1 MIFYSLPDFS
11 AGWNSSERGGGERK
25 EGENRRRGEEEKR
38 RRGEEGARGRR
49 GKHLNAIMP

>member
-11 AGWNSSERGGGERK
+11 AGWYSSERGGGERK